1 MSARVLAII
10 LVHAAL
16 LANVDAFSA
25 FSEPRDARDPG
36 SAFTS
41 AQSPTPRGSPRT
53 QTPDATPPTRQ
64 KSNNSSASEKL
75 LDGLDPTPTEFE
87 VLGLSIRLPAGSVT
101 RAEGVGVNA
110 AWIVTERTEAPRWI
124 LRLSRLVASEPTSS
138 PAKQVDALIKSVS
151 ERPAPDT
158 VFSVRE
164 RTEFALGRQPAAT
177 LYTLLREGS
186 GDEEVA
192 AIQGY
197 FIVQVEPNEF
207 IVISSL
213 VPEAEFDGVRP
224 MLERC
229 FKSATLEDA
238 EAVATARE
246 ARMVRGDRLLASL
259 DERALRA
266 LLDPVPTGAKEPA
279 PRWFRISRTLGDGTV
294 RETGYMTILAIEGE
308 QGLANPDRKT
318 GDWTAEEREK
328 GLAVRVR
335 VRSLLDE
342 RGTSVLDT
350 DARYWMRWDRA
361 REFWTVRSTTRSG
374 TSTKTSSQLG
384 IRTLP
389 SVGMPRPT
397 LQVATVDLDHPAT
410 EPRKWTVPPGY
421 LSQAE
426 ALLLTRALPHAEAA
440 DFGFYWFDPSS
451 GRLAQRLD
459 RVLPGTGGFAVR
471 TRATLESP
479 FLDQR
484 CDASGHV
491 LRRTTDDGSTVEAIE
506 PQSLLD
512 LWKRKGLP
520 TQ

>member
-1 MSARVLAII
+1 MSARVLATI
-10 LVHAAL
+10 LVCASP
-16 LANVDAFSA
+16 LASVDAFGA
-25 FSEPRDARDPG
+25 FSEPRDARAATG
-36 SAFTS
+36 AT
-41 AQSPTPRGSPRT
+41 QSPPPRNAPRSQPPVT
-53 QTPDATPPTRQ
+53 APPDGL
-64 KSNNSSASEKL
+64 KSNNPPLETRL
-75 LDGLDPTPTEFE
+75 LDGLDATPTEFE
-87 VLGLSIRLPAGSVT
+87 VLGLSLRLPAGSVT

-164 RTEFALGRQPAAT
+164 RSEFALGAQPAAA

-192 AIQGY
+192 AVQGY

-213 VPEAEFDGVRP
+213 VPEAEFESVRP

-229 FKSATLEDA
+229 FKSATVEDA
-238 EAVATARE
+238 ETVATARE
-246 ARMVRGDRLLASL
+246 ARMLRGDRLLASL

-266 LLDPVPTGAKEPA
+266 LLDPVPAGAKEPA
-279 PRWFRISRTLGDGTV
+279 PRWFRISRTLGDGSV

-308 QGLANPDRKT
+308 QGLANPDRKQ
-318 GDWTAEEREK
+318 GEWTAEEREK

-361 REFWTVRSTTRSG
+361 REFWTVRSTTRAG

-440 DFGFYWFDPSS
+440 DFGFYWFDPAS

-459 RVLPGTGGFAVR
+459 RVSPGTGGFAVR
-471 TRATLESP
+471 TRATLEAP

-484 CDASGHV
+484 CDAAGHV
-491 LRRTTDDGSTVEAIE
+491 RRRTTDDGSTVEAIE
-506 PQSLLD
+506 PQALLD

>member
-1 MSARVLAII
+1 MSARVLATI
-10 LVHAAL
+10 LVCVVP
-16 LANVDAFSA
+16 LANADAFGA
-25 FSEPRDARDPG
+25 FSEPRDPRAAIG
-36 SAFTS
+36 M
-41 AQSPTPRGSPRT
+41 AQSPAPSTAPKAQPRAPKASDGS
-53 QTPDATPPTRQ
+53 
-64 KSNNSSASEKL
+64 KSNNTLPRAGLS
-75 LDGLDPTPTEFE
+75 DGLDAAPTEFE
-87 VLGLSIRLPAGSVT
+87 VLGLSLRLPAGSVT

-124 LRLSRLVASEPTSS
+124 LRFSRLVASEPTSS
-138 PAKQVDALIKSVS
+138 PARQVDALIKSVS

-164 RTEFALGRQPAAT
+164 RTEFELGKQPAAT

-229 FKSATLEDA
+229 FRTATVEDA
-238 EAVATARE
+238 EAVAMARE

-266 LLDPVPTGAKEPA
+266 LLDPVPAGAKEPA

-294 RETGYMTILAIEGE
+294 RETGYMTILAVEGE
-308 QGLANPDRKT
+308 QGLANPDRKQVE
-318 GDWTAEEREK
+318 WTAEEREK

-361 REFWTVRSTTRSG
+361 REFWTVRSTTRAG
-374 TSTKTSSQLG
+374 TTTKTSSQLG

-421 LSQAE
+421 LSQPE

-440 DFGFYWFDPSS
+440 DFGFYWFDPAS

-471 TRATLESP
+471 TRATLEAP

-484 CDASGHV
+484 CDAAGHV

-506 PQSLLD
+506 PQALLD

>member
-1 MSARVLAII
+1 MVARTSACILMSTVATIG
-10 LVHAAL
+10 
-16 LANVDAFSA
+16 VDAREA
-25 FSEPRDARDPG
+25 FSEP
-36 SAFTS
+36 
-41 AQSPTPRGSPRT
+41 GSPHHAWVQSTDSAPRPAPRPRPAAGNGDAAGSRT
-53 QTPDATPPTRQ
+53 SGNPV
-64 KSNNSSASEKL
+64 S
-75 LDGLDPTPTEFE
+75 DGLDPVPSEFE
-87 VLGLSIRLPAGSVT
+87 VLGLSIRLPAGSVF

-138 PAKQVDALIKSVS
+138 PARQVDELIKTVS

-164 RTEFALGRQPAAT
+164 RKEFSLGTLPAAT
-177 LYTLLREGS
+177 LYTLLREGT
-186 GDEEVA
+186 GDDEVA

-213 VPEAEFDGVRP
+213 VPEAEFEGVRP

-229 FKSATLEDA
+229 FRSTEIKDA
-238 EAVATARE
+238 EAVAMARE
-246 ARMVRGDRLLASL
+246 ARMVRGDRLLAAL

-266 LLDPVPTGAKEPA
+266 LLDPVPAGAKEPA
-279 PRWFRISRTLGDGTV
+279 PRWFRISRTLGDGTA

-308 QGLANPDRKT
+308 QGLANPDRRPNE
-318 GDWTAEEREK
+318 WTVEEREK

-361 REFWTVRSTTRSG
+361 REFWTVRSTTRAG
-374 TSTKTSSQLG
+374 TTTKTSSQLG

-410 EPRKWTVPPGY
+410 EPRKWSVPPGY
-421 LSQAE
+421 VSQAE
-426 ALLLTRALPHAEAA
+426 ALLLTRALPHVEAA
-440 DFGFYWFDPSS
+440 DFGFYWFDPAS

-459 RVLPGTGGFAVR
+459 RVTPGAGGFTVR
-471 TRATLESP
+471 TRATLEAP
-479 FLDQR
+479 FLEQR
-484 CDASGHV
+484 CDAAGNI

-506 PQSLLD
+506 PQALLD